1 MNWHESDNMERYSR
15 QMLYN
20 KIGVE
25 GQRLIASRTV
35 LIVGTGALGSLSGEL
50 LARAG
55 IGKLILIDRDYVEYS
70 NLQRQTLYTEKD
82 ADEKKPKVIAA
93 KERLLEIRPDLEID
107 AHIAHCDG
115 PLLEDLAEEAD
126 LLLDGT
132 DNFDTRLLINDV
144 AYKYGKPWVYAACVE
159 ASYSS
164 CGFVPGATPC
174 YRCLVP
180 VLPTTTL
187 TCDTAGIIAPAV
199 QMAVAEQVTTAL
211 KILTEQ
217 YEAPFYMRIGNVWD
231 MDHMKYR
238 IDGMKEAYCETCG
251 DAPTYPALDMK
262 ADVAMRLCG
271 RDTVQVMDDR
281 ITEAAVDHAVGRLGT
296 KVNRTP
302 YFQEFQ
308 YDGYR
313 FVCFRNGRL
322 LIHGLD
328 EMNKAKTLVNQLFG

>member
-1 MNWHESDNMERYSR
+1 MERYSR

-199 QMAVAEQVTTAL
+199 PDGGGRTGHHSAE
-211 KILTEQ
+211 
-217 YEAPFYMRIGNVWD
+217 D
-231 MDHMKYR
+231 
-238 IDGMKEAYCETCG
+238 IDGTVRSAILHAYRECMGYGSYEIPHRRYEG
-251 DAPTYPALDMK
+251 GILRN
-262 ADVAMRLCG
+262 MRGSPDL
-271 RDTVQVMDDR
+271 
-281 ITEAAVDHAVGRLGT
+281 
-296 KVNRTP
+296 P
-302 YFQEFQ
+302 
-308 YDGYR
+308 
-313 FVCFRNGRL
+313 
-322 LIHGLD
+322 GL
-328 EMNKAKTLVNQLFG
+328 